1 MCLNPGKSHSIRAQS
16 SLSSP
21 ISPLPLSSGPQSRL
35 SSQPPLPPCHLTV
48 PHRSGRKDT
57 GINNDD
63 RRDATSEPSVTRNL
77 YDIYVKSGVGREEA
91 VAAGPEGGYYE
102 VSGGRVRYRPLSY
115 IDDVSG
121 VRVGGEIETDE
132 ALEGAA

>member
-1 MCLNPGKSHSIRAQS
+1 
-16 SLSSP
+16 
-21 ISPLPLSSGPQSRL
+21 
-35 SSQPPLPPCHLTV
+35 
-48 PHRSGRKDT
+48 
-57 GINNDD
+57 
-63 RRDATSEPSVTRNL
+63 
-77 YDIYVKSGVGREEA
+77 
-91 VAAGPEGGYYE
+91 